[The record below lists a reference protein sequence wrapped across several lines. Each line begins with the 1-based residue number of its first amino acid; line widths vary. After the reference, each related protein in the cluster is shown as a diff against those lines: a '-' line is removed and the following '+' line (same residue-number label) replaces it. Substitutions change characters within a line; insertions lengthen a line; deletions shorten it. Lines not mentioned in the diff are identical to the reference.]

1 VTGRDGKS
9 PVWAKDADMAAES
22 SSTTPAV
29 MVNLRLSIYLSPA
42 DFDVV
47 VSSKVRL
54 IAPDYKSNELKDCSI
69 SYMHLFF
76 SNLLKFYP
84 AACSGGAVFS
94 FSKQSFRLFD
104 LLHIAAFDKIF
115 TVV

>member
-29 MVNLRLSIYLSPA
+29 MGNLRLSIYLSPA
-42 DFDVV
+42 NFDVV
-47 VSSKVRL
+47 VSSKVHL

-69 SYMHLFF
+69 FYMHLFF
-76 SNLLKFYP
+76 LKPIKFYLSD
-84 AACSGGAVFS
+84 CSGGTVFS

-104 LLHIAAFDKIF
+104 LLHLAAFDKIF

>member
-1 VTGRDGKS
+1 MIGLPRDCVSALARTRVTASVTDPAGNGATSVTGRDGKS

-29 MVNLRLSIYLSPA
+29 MGNLRLSIYLSPA

-69 SYMHLFF
+69 FYMHLFF
-76 SNLLKFYP
+76 L
-84 AACSGGAVFS
+84 
-94 FSKQSFRLFD
+94 
-104 LLHIAAFDKIF
+104 
-115 TVV
+115 